1 MEFFFLWI
9 DGSDESDDCE
19 DVTELQT
26 PSNELI
32 IEWGIYYGHE
42 YNPSSGGL
50 DIYQCL
56 SEFNFNEIF
65 QI

>member
-1 MEFFFLWI
+1 MVI
-9 DGSDESDDCE
+9 VRYHV
-19 DVTELQT
+19 VTELQT